1 MFINPMWDSESQ
13 RIGKQKCTPLGYRLH
28 LVSDLVGFVAL
39 ILLLVTFVYLRFRSV
54 LGSFHES
61 LWWLLAVPVAMA
73 FGGTLLHR
81 YSWLLAER
89 KGFRYDDK
97 TCEASWLEN
106 GQQTVV
112 KWPAARET
120 RVE

>member
-1 MFINPMWDSESQ
+1 VWDSESQ

-112 KWPAARET
+112 KWPAAQET